1 MPAPPPEGTRRFGLW
16 SVLVP
21 ITALGAGLLFATS
34 ASTAQGT
41 DLRGGRFSQ
50 LTDLIS
56 STSDGVA
63 RQEEQAAALRAEV
76 TAVGQ
81 TAAAT
86 STTVAAEK
94 ARGDSLAGVAG
105 LEPVEGPGLVVSLD
119 DAPRPKGGVP
129 VASSNPDD
137 LVVHQQDVQSVVNAL
152 WAGGAEAMT
161 LMGERVISTSAVR
174 CVGNTLLIQGRLV
187 GPPFVVRAIG
197 PTAQMQA
204 ALAVEPGVAL
214 FQRYVDDFGLGY
226 QVTGQ
231 RSLRFDAYDGPLD
244 LPHVARTSS

>member
-1 MPAPPPEGTRRFGLW
+1 M
-16 SVLVP
+16 LVP
-21 ITALGAGLLFATS
+21 VTALGAGLMFATS

-56 STSDGVA
+56 STSASVA
-63 RQEEQAAALRAEV
+63 RQEQEAAALRREV
-76 TAVGQ
+76 TQAGQ
-81 TAAAT
+81 SAAAN
-86 STTVAAEK
+86 SSIVAAEK
-94 ARGDSLAGVAG
+94 ARGDALAGSAG
-105 LEPVEGPGLVVSLD
+105 LQAVVGPGLTVSLN
-119 DAPRPKGGVP
+119 DAPRPKDGQP
-129 VASSNPDD
+129 AASTNPDD

-187 GPPFVVRAIG
+187 GPPFVIRAIG
-197 PTAQMQA
+197 DSASLRS

-214 FQRYVDDFGLGY
+214 FQRYVDDYGLSY
-226 QVTGQ
+226 RVTSQ
-231 RSLRFDAYDGPLD
+231 KTLHMPAYDGPLD
-244 LPHVARTSS
+244 LPHVDRTGP